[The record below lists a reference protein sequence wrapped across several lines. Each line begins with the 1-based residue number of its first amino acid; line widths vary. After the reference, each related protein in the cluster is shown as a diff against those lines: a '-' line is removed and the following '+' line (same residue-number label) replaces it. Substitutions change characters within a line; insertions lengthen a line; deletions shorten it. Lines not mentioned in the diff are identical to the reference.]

1 MEAGAPITVT
11 ERSIDAPVERKSQAR
26 PAEGRTWSKPGERGC
41 TASRLSNGD
50 GRANFLVDQ
59 RKSLVSNLAGTGSG
73 RRGRLA
79 GSTAFGWSE
88 TAIGGSAA
96 AVPRAWMA
104 IDADDAP
111 VPAPLGDAERL
122 VEGAIHVRDRQL
134 PPELCNVTM
143 LVSPTSNSGLRGP
156 TLFRS
161 RLWLG
166 PIRCASGM

>member
-1 MEAGAPITVT
+1 MVSGGPTSSSTSA
-11 ERSIDAPVERKSQAR
+11 SLWF
-26 PAEGRTWSKPGERGC
+26 RTWPARVPAAVGGW
-41 TASRLSNGD
+41 
-50 GRANFLVDQ
+50 
-59 RKSLVSNLAGTGSG
+59 
-73 RRGRLA
+73 A